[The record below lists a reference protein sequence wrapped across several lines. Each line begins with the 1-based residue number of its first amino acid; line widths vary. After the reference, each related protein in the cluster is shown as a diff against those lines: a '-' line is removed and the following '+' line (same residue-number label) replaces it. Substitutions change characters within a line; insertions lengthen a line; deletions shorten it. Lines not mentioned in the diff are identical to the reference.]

1 MVRKVISLANSKN
14 LDVHDSAVQ
23 QKIAIALSISADRVV
38 ELIRLNDDAVAVSA
52 TLTNDDGDE
61 VELFDLQADKVDM
74 PDKAIISKDGLQELV
89 KQIDA
94 VFQTVQE
101 RQKKLL
107 SLLLTIELVKALDYD
122 FKAIV
127 NLLQIYTFFNK
138 EILDWYDKNGDIPT
152 AKQIGVI
159 CGVSEQSLSRTYK
172 NFKEKLKKNC

>member
-1 MVRKVISLANSKN
+1 MKKELHAFNYKADGNITIEYDGEVIFPVNSVLAKTMKKGEKVKVVL
-14 LDVHDSAVQ
+14 L
-23 QKIAIALSISADRVV
+23 V

-61 VELFDLQADKVDM
+61 VELFDLRADKVDM

-107 SLLLTIELVKALDYD
+107 SLLLTIELVIKLRGKYPQKEYLEHLKGQAES
-122 FKAIV
+122 IV
-127 NLLQIYTFFNK
+127 NTVL
-138 EILDWYDKNGDIPT
+138 
-152 AKQIGVI
+152 
-159 CGVSEQSLSRTYK
+159 R
-172 NFKEKLKKNC
+172 